1 MKKLV
6 SAILA
11 AGMILSLA
19 ACGGSGSN
27 QTTSAPTAKA
37 EETKAEET
45 KAEETKAEETKAE
58 ETKTAANG
66 EKTEAGA
73 LKTAAGWPD
82 KTITLLCG
90 YSAGGS
96 SDLGCRYLASALE
109 KQLGVPVIV
118 ENAPGS
124 GSTVAWMRLLKNTE
138 PDGNTFALVN
148 LSIVYGAYDET
159 NPREYTIDSFD
170 LLANHVIDYQCVAIR
185 SDDTRFSDYKSLID
199 YGKENS
205 LICACATTTLTSGDA
220 TVAKMMEKNYGCNI
234 TIIPVEG
241 AGDAE
246 TMFLAGEV
254 DFLIG
259 NVGDML
265 EAEENGY
272 KVVVVYGDERSQYL
286 PDVPTE
292 IELGMG
298 DYVSFSARG
307 YAYMPGVDEDKR
319 EVMMTALANAFE
331 DEEYQKNMAAM
342 GAELK
347 LYTGQEYY
355 DLLKDQLDQRLE
367 IWGVEKK

>member
-1 MKKLV
+1 MKKL
-6 SAILA
+6 ATALLA
-11 AGMILSLA
+11 AGMALSLA
-19 ACGGSGSN
+19 ACSGGSG
-27 QTTSAPTAKA
+27 QTTAAATTAAATTAAATTAAAAETKAEAKAEAKA
-37 EETKAEET
+37 EETKAEA
-45 KAEETKAEETKAE
+45 KA
-58 ETKTAANG
+58 
-66 EKTEAGA
+66 EAGA

-96 SDLGCRYLASALE
+96 SDLGCRYLASSLE
-109 KQLGVPVIV
+109 KKLGVPVIV

-124 GSTVAWMRLLKNTE
+124 GSTVAWTRLLKNTD

-185 SDDTRFSDYKSLID
+185 SDDERFSDYQSLID
-199 YGKENS
+199 YGKEKE
-205 LICACATTTLTSGDA
+205 LLVACATTTITSGDA
-220 TVAKMMEKNYGCNI
+220 TVAKMMEKDYGCHI
-234 TIIPVEG
+234 TVVPVEG
-241 AGDAE
+241 SGDAE

-259 NVGDML
+259 NVGDMM

-272 KVVVVYGDERSQYL
+272 KVVVVYGDERSKYL

-292 IELGMG
+292 IELGIG

-307 YAYMPGVDEDKR
+307 YAYMHGVDEDKKKVMIEALT
-319 EVMMTALANAFE
+319 EVFN

-347 LYTGQEYY
+347 LYTGQDYY
-355 DLLKDQLDQRLE
+355 DLLMGQLDQRLE

>member
-6 SAILA
+6 SAILT
-11 AGMILSLA
+11 AGMVLSLA
-19 ACGGSGSN
+19 ACGGSGSATTAA
-27 QTTSAPTAKA
+27 QTTAAQTTAA
-37 EETKAEET
+37 QTTAAQTAETKA
-45 KAEETKAEETKAE
+45 AESQAPAGGSG
-58 ETKTAANG
+58 AASS
-66 EKTEAGA
+66 GA
-73 LKTAAGWPD
+73 LKTSAGWPD

-124 GSTVAWMRLLKNTE
+124 GSTLAWMRLLNNTE

-159 NPREYTIDSFD
+159 NPREYNIDSFD

-185 SDDTRFSDYKSLID
+185 SDDARFSDYQSLIN
-199 YGKENS
+199 YGKEKQ

-220 TVAKMMEKNYGCNI
+220 TVAKMMEKEYGCNI
-234 TIIPVEG
+234 TVIPVEG

-259 NVGDML
+259 NVGDMM
-265 EAEENGY
+265 EAEENGH
-272 KVVVVYGDERSQYL
+272 KVVVVYGDERSKYL

-292 IELGMG
+292 SELGIG
-298 DYVSFSARG
+298 NYVSFSARG
-307 YAYMPGVDEDKR
+307 YAYMHGVDEEKR
-319 EVMMTALANAFE
+319 EVMMNALANVFE
-331 DEEYQKNMAAM
+331 DEEYRKNMEAM

-355 DLLKDQLDQRLE
+355 DLLMDQLDQRLE

>member
-1 MKKLV
+1 MKKLL

-11 AGMILSLA
+11 AGMMASLA
-19 ACGGSGSN
+19 ACGGAPAA
-27 QTTSAPTAKA
+27 TTAAPAATEAKA
-37 EETKAEET
+37 EETKAEEAKT
-45 KAEETKAEETKAE
+45 EETQAQGSEAKA
-58 ETKTAANG
+58 
-66 EKTEAGA
+66 EAGA

-82 KTITLLCG
+82 KPITLLCG

-124 GSTVAWMRLLKNTE
+124 GSTVAWMRLLNNTE

-185 SDDTRFSDYKSLID
+185 SDDDRFSDYQSLID
-199 YGKENS
+199 YGKEKQ

-220 TVAKMMEKNYGCNI
+220 TVAKMMEKEYGCNI

-259 NVGDML
+259 NVGDMM

-272 KVVVVYGDERSQYL
+272 KVVVVYGDERSKYL

-307 YAYMPGVDEDKR
+307 YAYMPGVDEDKK

-355 DLLKDQLDQRLE
+355 DLLMDQLDQRLE
-367 IWGVEKK
+367 IWNVEKK